1 LAAKSTR
8 TWALIAIF
16 SVPALAHAWG
26 HAGHQAMALLAEK
39 RLSPATLAWVH
50 GVLGE
55 ETIDNAAVWPDVIS
69 HLPGQST
76 RSWHYINLPV
86 GQADAAS
93 HWRDY
98 CGPDQC
104 VLSALAHNEKVL
116 QDPAT
121 SPQRRRDALCFVIH
135 LIGDLHQPLHC
146 GDNNDRGGNDAVIY
160 VHGRSSSLHQLIDDV
175 VLPHR
180 AARLETVE
188 GYIIKAMDQPGL
200 ADQARSGGPEDW
212 QAESFA
218 LARDKIYPLY
228 LRRRGDLS
236 RADIRSW
243 QPLVDRQLALA
254 TLRLAGTLE
263 KLAPQA
269 SGPEKLP

>member
-1 LAAKSTR
+1 M
-8 TWALIAIF
+8 
-16 SVPALAHAWG
+16 AHAWG

-39 RLSPATLAWVH
+39 RLSPPALAWVH
-50 GVLGE
+50 GILGD
-55 ETIDNAAVWPDVIS
+55 ETIDNAAVWPDLAS

-76 RSWHYINLPV
+76 KAWHYINLPIR
-86 GQADAAS
+86 QAGAAS
-93 HWRDY
+93 HWKDY

-104 VLSALAHNEKVL
+104 ILTALAHNERVL
-116 QDPAT
+116 QDPGT
-121 SPQRRRDALCFVIH
+121 TPQRRRDALCFVIH

-146 GDNNDRGGNDAVIY
+146 GDNHDRGGNDAVIY
-160 VHGRSSSLHQLIDDV
+160 VKGRSGNLHQLIDDAL
-175 VLPHR
+175 LPHR
-180 AARLETVE
+180 SARLEFVE
-188 GYIIKAMDQPGL
+188 RYVLKAMDQPGV
-200 ADQARSGGPEDW
+200 AAQAAEGGPEEW

-228 LRRRGDLS
+228 LERRGNLS

-263 KLAPQA
+263 SLAPKQP
-269 SGPEKLP
+269 GT